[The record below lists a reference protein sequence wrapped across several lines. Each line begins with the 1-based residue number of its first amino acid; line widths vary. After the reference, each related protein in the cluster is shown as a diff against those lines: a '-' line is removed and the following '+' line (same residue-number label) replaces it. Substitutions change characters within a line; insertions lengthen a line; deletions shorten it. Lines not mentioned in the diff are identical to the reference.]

1 MLWNVLIHALVG
13 SRKGFIDFTDF
24 MCNIESLR
32 ISLELVTSK
41 SLLEVI
47 SNANNMSLVEK
58 IDGDDVDDWAEKTDD
73 YTAGGR
79 PLKRRHSSVTTEECE
94 YFINVFS

>member
-24 MCNIESLR
+24 ICNIESFR
-32 ISLELVTSK
+32 ISLDLVASMI
-41 SLLEVI
+41 LLEVI
-47 SNANNMSLVEK
+47 SNANCMSLVEK
-58 IDGDDVDDWAEKTDD
+58 IDGDDVDGAEKTDG

-79 PLKRRHSSVTTEECE
+79 PLKRRPSSVTAKECE
-94 YFINVFS
+94 YFIREIS